1 MNKRGRFLLHV
12 RTSPV
17 LDLGLTVA
25 EYLLADEGPG
35 DGGFAVVAGSHKANL
50 PMPKSLSLMEDHTH
64 AVTGMPAVRPSTAA
78 HARAHK
84 QTPTLTLTILLAPT
98 FLMRKII
105 HSLSSKQAGVTQTG
119 SEQQSDNESVLV
131 VD

>member
-1 MNKRGRFLLHV
+1 LNKRGRFLLHV
-12 RTSPV
+12 RRTSPV

-64 AVTGMPAVRPSTAA
+64 AVTGMPAVRRRLRM
-78 HARAHK
+78 RACK
-84 QTPTLTLTILLAPT
+84 QTNAHID
-98 FLMRKII
+98 I
-105 HSLSSKQAGVTQTG
+105 
-119 SEQQSDNESVLV
+119 DNIDTNVSYA
-131 VD
+131 

>member
-1 MNKRGRFLLHV
+1 M
-12 RTSPV
+12 
-17 LDLGLTVA
+17 A

-64 AVTGMPAVRPSTAA
+64 AVTGMPSVRPSTAA
-78 HARAHK
+78 HARANK
-84 QTPTLTLTILLAPT
+84 QTPTLTLALIILTPT
-98 FLMRKII
+98 FLMHKII
-105 HSLSSKQAGVTQTG
+105 HSLSSKKAGVTQTG